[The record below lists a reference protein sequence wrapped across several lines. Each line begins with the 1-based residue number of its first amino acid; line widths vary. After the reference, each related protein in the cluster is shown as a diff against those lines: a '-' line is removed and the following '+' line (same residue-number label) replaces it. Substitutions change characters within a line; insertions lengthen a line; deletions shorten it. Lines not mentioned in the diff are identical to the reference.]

1 MLTALLLSLLAT
13 APTPQAG
20 EPEPDGVVATA
31 PATPVALDGGPAA
44 PVIGGAPQAAAPH
57 GLDTDEQIARWL
69 AARSAETGARD
80 ESPIW
85 RDADD
90 RKLHGEFNVGFG
102 TGGYRDYGAAVS
114 LPIGENGRL
123 DLSVRQVENGYP
135 HPYGYGYRPGFDPY
149 FDASGYAFPGRS
161 EPGAALDYER
171 RVSRP
176 DGPPWIRPQPRP
188 QQAADE

>member
-69 AARSAETGARD
+69 AARSEIGRASCRERVYIQVLG
-80 ESPIW
+80 
-85 RDADD
+85 
-90 RKLHGEFNVGFG
+90 L
-102 TGGYRDYGAAVS
+102 S
-114 LPIGENGRL
+114 LL
-123 DLSVRQVENGYP
+123 KKTS
-135 HPYGYGYRPGFDPY
+135 
-149 FDASGYAFPGRS
+149 A
-161 EPGAALDYER
+161 
-171 RVSRP
+171 
-176 DGPPWIRPQPRP
+176 
-188 QQAADE
+188 QQ